1 MFIFVISPKN
11 FADVEPEKA
20 RVPVRPAPPA
30 PKTKDLKDKVL
41 TEDNTHGL
49 LNSKCIF
56 YL

>member
-30 PKTKDLKDKVL
+30 PKTKDLKEDL

-49 LNSKCIF
+49 LNS
-56 YL
+56 